1 VLCAFSRFLPRSA
14 FNISAGSGSLAQCRA
29 CKQLDND
36 ARTRLDLSLYKQLLD
51 SIKASGIKSNFRRE
65 INMSKKCNFLAQAE
79 EEARNNTNSPAFIL
93 QESDIR

>member
-1 VLCAFSRFLPRSA
+1 MCAFSRFLPRSA

-51 SIKASGIKSNFRRE
+51 SIKAGGIQVEFKGTVSRDGFG
-65 INMSKKCNFLAQAE
+65 F
-79 EEARNNTNSPAFIL
+79 
-93 QESDIR
+93 